1 MIYFNCGLIRTL
13 TKEEVM
19 KKIFVV
25 ATLIFVLTFVAGCT
39 KEIIGKVESVSFTY
53 LAFGRQPVT
62 EVVVTTD
69 RDDKHF
75 LGLQGHETGI
85 KVDDV
90 IRVKFNN
97 NDNYAVANSVID
109 GGVMKKIEEKDG
121 TVKFIKKK
129 RTRIYWKE
137 ILEYKIIK

>member
-1 MIYFNCGLIRTL
+1 
-13 TKEEVM
+13 M

-62 EVVVTTD
+62 KVVVVTD

-75 LGLQGHETGI
+75 LGFQGHETGI

-90 IRVKFNN
+90 TRVKFD
-97 NDNYAVANSVID
+97 DNYVVVNSVID
-109 GGVMKKIEEKDG
+109 GSVMKRIEEKDG
-121 TVKFIKKK
+121 TVKFIKKET
-129 RTRIYWKE
+129 TRIYWKE
-137 ILEYKIIK
+137 ILEYKIIKRASK